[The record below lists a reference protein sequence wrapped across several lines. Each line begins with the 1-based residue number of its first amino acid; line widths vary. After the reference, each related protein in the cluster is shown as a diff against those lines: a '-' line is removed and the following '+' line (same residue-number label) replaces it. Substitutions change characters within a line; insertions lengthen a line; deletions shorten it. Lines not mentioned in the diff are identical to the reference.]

1 MMLTNNRL
9 IRLLFL
15 VLGTLFVGTLGYM
28 LLEGW
33 SISDALYMTAIT
45 LSTVGFGEVEE
56 LSSSGRIFTVLL
68 IFLGVGVIVYS
79 FSFIAE
85 YVVSI
90 NMVDEIR
97 KRRVKNMP
105 KKFKDHVIICGYG
118 RVGRSTARA
127 LQESQRQI
135 VIIDSDPTR
144 IVQALEAGFVALEGD
159 ASQDE
164 LLHESGL
171 AKAWGIIVT
180 TGQDSLNLFIVLSAR
195 TINPELF
202 IIARANQANNEVK
215 LQRAGANR
223 VVSPYQIGG
232 QHMANIVVRPHV
244 TDFFDV
250 VTLKGGEELWIEEF
264 VISAGC
270 PLDGRTVGEANIRQ
284 QTGVTLVALYRR
296 KAEANIVPD
305 ANTRL
310 EARDELIVL
319 GKRDQLAALEALTN
333 PISQ

>member
-1 MMLTNNRL
+1 ML
-9 IRLLFL
+9 I
-15 VLGTLFVGTLGYM
+15 
-28 LLEGW
+28 EGW
-33 SISDALYMTAIT
+33 NISDALYMTAIT

-56 LSSSGRIFTVLL
+56 LSSTGRIFTVLL

-79 FSFIAE
+79 FSFMAE

-127 LQESQRQI
+127 LQDSQRQI
-135 VIIDSDPTR
+135 VIIDSDPAR

-171 AKAWGIIVT
+171 AQAWGIIVT

-223 VVSPYQIGG
+223 VVSPYQIG
-232 QHMANIVVRPHV
+232 
-244 TDFFDV
+244 
-250 VTLKGGEELWIEEF
+250 
-264 VISAGC
+264 
-270 PLDGRTVGEANIRQ
+270 
-284 QTGVTLVALYRR
+284 
-296 KAEANIVPD
+296 
-305 ANTRL
+305 
-310 EARDELIVL
+310 
-319 GKRDQLAALEALTN
+319 
-333 PISQ
+333 

>member
-1 MMLTNNRL
+1 MLTNNRL

-15 VLGTLFVGTLGYM
+15 VVGTLLIGSLGYM
-28 LLEGW
+28 LIEGW
-33 SISDALYMTAIT
+33 NISDALYMTAIT

-56 LSSSGRIFTVLL
+56 LSSTGRIFTVLL

-79 FSFIAE
+79 FSFMAE

-127 LQESQRQI
+127 LQDSQRQI
-135 VIIDSDPTR
+135 VIIDSDPAR

-171 AKAWGIIVT
+171 AQAWGIIVT

-270 PLDGRTVGEANIRQ
+270 PLDGRTVGEANIRR